1 MSGMP
6 MQSPVGQAT
15 PMQLF
20 CPQCGKPMRVAQ
32 EHVHATVACP
42 HCRHTLE
49 PWRLASM
56 QAGAPPTT
64 PYGAPSPYPSPWSGQ
79 YQPYGAAGFSWRN
92 RWIAGTLAILFG
104 VFGVHRF
111 YLGFTGIGLWMILV
125 TVFTA
130 GTVTAIWGLVE
141 GILCF
146 VGAMRDVDG
155 LPLSG

>member
-1 MSGMP
+1 MSGMLF
-6 MQSPVGQAT
+6 QTPVAEAT

-20 CPQCGKPMRVAQ
+20 CPQCGKPMRIAR
-32 EHVHATVACP
+32 EHVHGTVACP
-42 HCRHTLE
+42 HCRHMLE

-56 QAGAPPTT
+56 QSGASPMS
-64 PYGAPSPYPSPWSGQ
+64 PYGAQPHTTSPWDAQ
-79 YQPYGAAGFSWRN
+79 HNPYGATEFSWRN

-111 YLGFTGIGLWMILV
+111 YLGFTGIGIWMIIV

-130 GTVTAIWGLVE
+130 GIVTAIWGLVE

-155 LPLSG
+155 RPLSG